1 MSLNEH
7 RNESRYNGQDSLSR
21 GIGER
26 QRLLE
31 EEEEREAVRA
41 LLMTPLHGHA
51 ARQLRL
57 IERQGD
63 SVSPLPALA
72 RFALGDADIR
82 GPAERAA
89 YALPAGA
96 ELELT

>member
-41 LLMTPLHGHA
+41 LLMTPLMGTQH
-51 ARQLRL
+51 
-57 IERQGD
+57 D
-63 SVSPLPALA
+63 SFV
-72 RFALGDADIR
+72 
-82 GPAERAA
+82 
-89 YALPAGA
+89 
-96 ELELT
+96 